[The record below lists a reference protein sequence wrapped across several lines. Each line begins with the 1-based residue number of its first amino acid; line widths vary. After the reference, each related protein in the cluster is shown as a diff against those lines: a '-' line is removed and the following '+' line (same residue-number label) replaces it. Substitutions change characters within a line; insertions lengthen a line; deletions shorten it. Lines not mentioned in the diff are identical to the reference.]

1 METLSA
7 QVQNAEMLAEIIIS
21 AGKPHKDSETR
32 IQRFNFTAVGAKA
45 NELAALLDELTS
57 KVTKST
63 NPIDIQNHSRCLR
76 YILNNLMLCAFRF
89 EWLVLPTTPKS
100 FKQGEYLQSLGFDQ
114 RRMKRCIDLLLNE
127 QLMIPGRKG
136 HLGGKEAPAKAS
148 QFYPT
153 PFFIRLVC
161 SYLYSEMGSF
171 DEITDEDLYQF
182 KRFDHVDLPS
192 IETYQSKLATLR
204 NYNNFMREHS
214 WAMKS
219 PSHRSIKDFD
229 CRSGRI
235 INHYQN
241 LAERRVRIR
250 TQTLIDGFPIS
261 EPDFSANHLRMS
273 AFLNGEEIPEDPYQE
288 IAKSTGLTRE
298 QIKRVVTVCMGA
310 SSLKQKGGLILKAR
324 FRHIP
329 IYKEEF
335 NYILDALYSNYP
347 WLKSVFF
354 NDYGPRLQYLE
365 GEIALEMMWWAT
377 ENEIPLIPVHDAFAV
392 RVQDHDSTFQ
402 QMEQSWIS
410 VLHQARGEAF
420 ITSTQYTTDIVLERN
435 RNSKKGVTGTL

>member
-1 METLSA
+1 M
-7 QVQNAEMLAEIIIS
+7 QNAEMLAETIIS

-32 IQRFNFTAVGAKA
+32 IQRFNFTAVGTKA

-57 KVTKST
+57 KVTKSQA
-63 NPIDIQNHSRCLR
+63 PIDIQNHRQCLR

-89 EWLVLPTTPKS
+89 EWLVLPTTPNS

-127 QLMIPGRKG
+127 NLMFAGRKG
-136 HLGGKEAPAKAS
+136 HLGGKEAPSKAS

-153 PFFIRLVC
+153 PTFISLAC
-161 SYLYSEMGSF
+161 SYLYSEIGSF
-171 DEITDEDLYQF
+171 DAITDEDLYQF
-182 KRFDHVDLPS
+182 KRFDHMDLPS

-219 PSHRSIKDFD
+219 PSHRTVKDFD

-235 INHYQN
+235 INHFQN
-241 LAERRVRIR
+241 LAERRVKIR

-288 IAKSTGLTRE
+288 IAKSTGLKRE
-298 QIKRVVTVCMGA
+298 QIKRVVTECMGA
-310 SSLKQKGGLILKAR
+310 STLRQKGGLI
-324 FRHIP
+324 RHAYLHRIP
-329 IYKEEF
+329 IHAEQYKV
-335 NYILDALYSNYP
+335 ILDALYSNYP
-347 WLKSVFF
+347 WLKAVFF

-377 ENEIPLIPVHDAFAV
+377 NNEIPLIPVHDAFAV
-392 RVQDHDSTFQ
+392 RAQDHDSTFQ

-420 ITSTQYTTDIVLERN
+420 ITTTQYTTDIVLERN
-435 RNSKKGVTGTL
+435 RSSRKGVTGTL